1 MSLLKR
7 FKRLFVEEKQEKRP
21 KDDVLHT
28 DIVKIKAPDISDAI
42 KTWEKQ
48 VELLQNHPLSQA
60 RVVNT
65 DILASLSDVL
75 GGLEGRL
82 GELSKL
88 DEILGILKAQET
100 RKIEQNTLKPVE
112 KVLKN
117 VRHVTIK
124 DRILL
129 DLIEGKPLLDADTVA
144 DELNL
149 TRSTV
154 SYRLNKL
161 YSMGVLDKEVSGR
174 KILFKLTQHNQD

>member
-1 MSLLKR
+1 MGLLKR
-7 FKRLFVEEKQEKRP
+7 LKRLFAEEKTVRRT

-28 DIVKIKAPDISDAI
+28 DIVRIKAPDLSDSI

-65 DILASLSDVL
+65 DILTSLTQVL
-75 GGLEGRL
+75 GGLDGRL
-82 GELSKL
+82 DELRKL

-100 RKIEQNTLKPVE
+100 KKTEDKGLKTLE
-112 KVLKN
+112 KVLKK

-129 DLIEGKPLLDADTVA
+129 DLIEKTPLLDADAVA
-144 DELNL
+144 DELEL

-174 KILFKLTQHNQD
+174 KILFKLSTSIDQ